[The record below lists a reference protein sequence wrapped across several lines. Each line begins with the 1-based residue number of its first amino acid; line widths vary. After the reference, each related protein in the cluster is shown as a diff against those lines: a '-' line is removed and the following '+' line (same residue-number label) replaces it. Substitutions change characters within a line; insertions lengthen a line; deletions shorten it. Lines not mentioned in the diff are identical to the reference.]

1 MTKGIKSRLKA
12 RNGPRHIQ
20 RQLQKLQA
28 TKGMKKYKWLQKTK
42 GYIIPIRWD
51 FKIAV
56 YDHAVS
62 LNYRKWYKVL
72 KNYQIFQICLSKK
85 TPAQS
90 PVAYIC

>member
-1 MTKGIKSRLKA
+1 MTKGIKSLLKA

-56 YDHAVS
+56 
-62 LNYRKWYKVL
+62 
-72 KNYQIFQICLSKK
+72 
-85 TPAQS
+85 
-90 PVAYIC
+90 